1 MRSLFSYLVD
11 KVGSESLVDTFTK
24 EDAIW
29 NLIDFYTSDPHFFKI
44 SQESEFNTI
53 EVD

>member
-1 MRSLFSYLVD
+1 
-11 KVGSESLVDTFTK
+11 LVDTFTK

>member
-1 MRSLFSYLVD
+1 MRSVFSYLVD
-11 KVGSESLVDTFTK
+11 QVGSQQLLDTFTK

-29 NLIDFYTSDPHFFKI
+29 NLIDFYTSDPYFFKI

-53 EVD
+53 EVE